1 MLIHTCWRHPF
12 GQARMA
18 SVHFHANV
26 THSPAC
32 EYANEM
38 TSSFIYFARTLPSS
52 LVTSHRGK
60 ESICRVTTS
69 TAETH
74 NRLGCWAS
82 WSTSCR
88 FAPPLYTST
97 IMVYLQHTRKVI
109 RLGYTTCFIRES
121 WREVS
126 SRSRQLA
133 VFFLSPLKNN
143 HFFESHIYW
152 NVLRFVFFFLSFHY
166 NVFPKK
172 FTSHIQRDI
181 TSPQNTYV
189 FPSLFLFSFTPKK
202 KERQIL
208 IFFYLHII
216 QIRPIV
222 RIVLISDQS
231 GQHGAV
237 GSEGRSN
244 ECQHVGIPQFTVP
257 CSVDRSWIA
266 TLEPGEG
273 GPEAQRI
280 QHQTDRLE
288 GHWKKMERD

>member
-1 MLIHTCWRHPF
+1 MLHPWELE
-12 GQARMA
+12 R
-18 SVHFHANV
+18 
-26 THSPAC
+26 
-32 EYANEM
+32 
-38 TSSFIYFARTLPSS
+38 S
-52 LVTSHRGK
+52 LEPFETTGRFFFSLHLK
-60 ESICRVTTS
+60 ITISLNLTS
-69 TAETH
+69 TET
-74 NRLGCWAS
+74 S
-82 WSTSCR
+82 WD
-88 FAPPLYTST
+88 
-97 IMVYLQHTRKVI
+97 
-109 RLGYTTCFIRES
+109 
-121 WREVS
+121 
-126 SRSRQLA
+126 
-133 VFFLSPLKNN
+133 LS
-143 HFFESHIYW
+143 
-152 NVLRFVFFFLSFHY
+152 FFLSFHY

-181 TSPQNTYV
+181 TSPKNTYV
-189 FPSLFLFSFTPKK
+189 FPSLLLFFFTPKK

-273 GPEAQRI
+273 GPETQRI

>member
-152 NVLRFVFFFLSFHY
+152 NVLRFVFFFFPFTTTYFQKSLHHTSKGISLPPKTRTFFLHSFY
-166 NVFPKK
+166 FLLPPRKK
-172 FTSHIQRDI
+172 KDKS
-181 TSPQNTYV
+181 S
-189 FPSLFLFSFTPKK
+189 FSFTY
-202 KERQIL
+202 I
-208 IFFYLHII
+208 
-216 QIRPIV
+216 
-222 RIVLISDQS
+222 
-231 GQHGAV
+231 
-237 GSEGRSN
+237 
-244 ECQHVGIPQFTVP
+244 
-257 CSVDRSWIA
+257 
-266 TLEPGEG
+266 
-273 GPEAQRI
+273 
-280 QHQTDRLE
+280 
-288 GHWKKMERD
+288 